1 MAELCLFN
9 EEFIFDNDMS
19 TCDMFDISYK
29 QGTGH
34 SIKFTKIKFD
44 QVFFNKRSNQRIFL
58 ESGAVKNG
66 RCLGQHGRCIC
77 FLPQPNGR
85 FDSNL
90 SVGFGQTS
98 AAFDRA
104 P

>member
-44 QVFFNKRSNQRIFL
+44 QVFFNKRSNQRNFL
-58 ESGAVKNG
+58 ESGTVKNG
-66 RCLGQHGRCIC
+66 RCWAKTADFGSKRPI
-77 FLPQPNGR
+77 
-85 FDSNL
+85 
-90 SVGFGQTS
+90 SVPK
-98 AAFDRA
+98 R
-104 P
+104 PMYHWLIL